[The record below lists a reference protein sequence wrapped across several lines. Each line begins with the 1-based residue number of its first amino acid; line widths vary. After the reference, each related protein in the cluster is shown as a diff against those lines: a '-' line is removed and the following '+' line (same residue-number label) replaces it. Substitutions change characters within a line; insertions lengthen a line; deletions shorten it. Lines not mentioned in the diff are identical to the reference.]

1 MQKMP
6 RAWFRDLTSAGIRK
20 DSTIAMIATT
30 ASISTSVN
38 PRDDLAAVADPELG
52 FEEATGIDNVLL
64 GLQKEI

>member
-20 DSTIAMIATT
+20 DSTTAMIAIT

-38 PRDDLAAVADPELG
+38 PRADLAEVADLELD

-64 GLQKEI
+64 GLHGKI